1 MPRLTPNAAA
11 DRSGQSRTTIIR
23 AIAAGELAATKHGN
37 RWAIA
42 VEDLD
47 LWTAQRPMTAGR
59 SAEGR
64 FQKGEAPEPAYMPLR
79 GSESAADGQKG
90 GLAPHARLEALEALC
105 AALQAEV
112 GELRGRLPL
121 WRRKR
126 LLPPLRP
133 AWRRNWP
140 PSGACGLSRQSPDLG
155 GFTLRSEK
163 WEIGPRLSVAN
174 WAEVCPQQGSYP
186 QSESPKWRSAPF
198 LFL

>member
-112 GELRGRLPL
+112 GELRGEVASLAQKAAPAASPTSVEAELAPKRRL
-121 WRRKR
+121 
-126 LLPPLRP
+126 
-133 AWRRNWP
+133 WP
-140 PSGACGLSRQSPDLG
+140 
-155 GFTLRSEK
+155 F
-163 WEIGPRLSVAN
+163 
-174 WAEVCPQQGSYP
+174 
-186 QSESPKWRSAPF
+186 SAKC
-198 LFL
+198 